1 MLNALYML
9 HAVEGAR
16 APVDGGGEPSHPWV
30 QPAAAGPGAGE
41 DGAEETA
48 GGNHGGRAAAGEGD
62 LVLIP

>member
-1 MLNALYML
+1 MLNVLYMF

-16 APVDGGGEPSHPWV
+16 APVDGGGEPSHPSV

-48 GGNHGGRAAAGEGD
+48 GGSHGGHAAAGEGD
-62 LVLIP
+62 LVSTP